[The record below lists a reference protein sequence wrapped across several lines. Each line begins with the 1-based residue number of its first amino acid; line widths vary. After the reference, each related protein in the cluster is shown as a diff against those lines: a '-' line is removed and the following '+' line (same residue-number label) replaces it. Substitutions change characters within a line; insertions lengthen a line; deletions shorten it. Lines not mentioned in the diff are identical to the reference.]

1 MEDASST
8 EFLAGMYKEQQGKGM
23 VQGGTDDGQLVDQ
36 ALTDDDELDGLGRK
50 AAAARRDS

>member
-36 ALTDDDELDGLGRK
+36 ALTDDDELDGDCESVGS
-50 AAAARRDS
+50 D